1 MSRVSEILGRIKDLR
16 KYKDNFLIEVL
27 DDEAIAIMQ
36 DRLQEGKRA
45 DGNSFPEYSPV
56 TIGIKRATGGFI
68 SKSGNIA
75 LKDTGTFYK
84 SMELRKENSFAQIT
98 SDLPLADKLIRDWGG
113 QIFDV
118 SVEENNEIFERKR
131 EEYIKNMQ
139 NFLLS

>member
-1 MSRVSEILGRIKDLR
+1 MSRVAEILGRIKDLR

-36 DRLQEGKRA
+36 DRLEEGKQA
-45 DGNSFPEYSPV
+45 NGNSFPEYSPV
-56 TIGIKRATGGFI
+56 TIGIKRAMGGFI

-84 SMELRKENSFAQIT
+84 SMELKKQGSFAQIT
-98 SDLPLADKLIRDWGG
+98 SDLPLADKLISDWGG
-113 QIFDV
+113 DIFDV